1 MCRIPSR
8 AFLVFLPL
16 VTALLA
22 HSIAPSQ
29 SSGHRKKDSNT
40 GNPSQAVEQQFTSK
54 IVSLERKLWDADVT
68 GDSAPYH
75 DLIAPDFEGIKHGLR
90 FSSQEDGLASKE
102 YKLRSYTMS
111 DERVRLI
118 RSDIAL
124 LTYRC
129 TWSGTFVGTQLPERP
144 FYIASIW
151 VNEAGHWKNIFYAE
165 TQPDFATEAYQKLTT
180 GVPKAR

>member
-1 MCRIPSR
+1 MRGIHLR
-8 AFLVFLPL
+8 ALLAFLTL

-22 HSIAPSQ
+22 HPVARSQ
-29 SSGHRKKDSNT
+29 SRGQRQESSNT
-40 GNPSQAVEQQFTSK
+40 GNLSRAVEQQFRSE
-54 IVSLERKLWDADVT
+54 IVSLERKLWDADVM
-68 GDSAPYH
+68 GDSAPYR

-90 FSSQEDGLASKE
+90 FGSQEEGLAGKE

-129 TWSGTFVGTQLPERP
+129 IWSGTFAGMQLPDQP
-144 FYIASIW
+144 FYVASIW
-151 VNEAGHWKNIFYAE
+151 ANRAGHWKNIFYAE
-165 TQPDFATEAYQKLTT
+165 TQPDFATEAYQKLT
-180 GVPKAR
+180 KAVTEEH